1 MLFCDIAFF
10 STYPSVSYYYKHFD
24 YSSKT
29 KKVQTDEETFGS
41 IWIHVKAT
49 LSDSEFE
56 SSLVFKKF

>member
-10 STYPSVSYYYKHFD
+10 WGLITTNLLTTHQKQ
-24 YSSKT
+24 KN
-29 KKVQTDEETFGS
+29 VQTDKETFGS